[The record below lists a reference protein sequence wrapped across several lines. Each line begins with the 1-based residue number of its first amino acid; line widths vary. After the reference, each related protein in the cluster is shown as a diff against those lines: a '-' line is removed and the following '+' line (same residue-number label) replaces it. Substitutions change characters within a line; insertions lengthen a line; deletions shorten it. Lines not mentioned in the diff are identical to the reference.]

1 MTCVPPPEPF
11 PDRAGKVSLGAIL
24 RIRPSPEYRPVRAET
39 GRSPGERIMAKPQI
53 GAATSRQDRQPV
65 STEIELDEPRA

>member
-1 MTCVPPPEPF
+1 VL
-11 PDRAGKVSLGAIL
+11 DDAL
-24 RIRPSPEYRPVRAET
+24 RAET